1 LNKILLSFLFALLC
15 SYYSTAI
22 SDPYFY
28 INHQQG
34 DGGISVFNRNTLTL
48 KRKIP
53 SFLGPA
59 GIAISAHKPWFAT
72 AHPDE
77 GIISFFDNTQLIPLE
92 LVSVSG
98 SPFGAIFANELL
110 FYSDWSNNSVGVI
123 NPDTGRV
130 IKKIAV
136 GKSPAGLATN
146 SCETQVWVT
155 NREGNSVSVIDS
167 HTFKLL
173 KTIPVG
179 RAPFALDMDN
189 HFAYVANSQSNT
201 LSIIDLIT
209 LTQTKQVKIGRMPYG
224 VAISQ
229 KHHKVYVSNQSENTV
244 SVLDSRTHKVIKT
257 LKTGEYPE
265 NIAVDEENN
274 HLFVLN
280 WFDGT
285 LSVFDSKTDKEIK
298 RIKVEDGSRAFG
310 QFVSNPAKCQ

>member
-1 LNKILLSFLFALLC
+1 MNKILLSSLFALLYG
-15 SYYSTAI
+15 YYSTAI

-34 DGGISVFNRNTLTL
+34 DGGVSVFNRNTLTL

-59 GIAISAHKPWFAT
+59 GIAISKKNPWFAA

-77 GIISFFDNTQLIPLE
+77 GIISFFDSARLIPLE
-92 LVSVSG
+92 LVSISG
-98 SPFGAIFANELL
+98 SPFGVAFANKRL
-110 FYSDWSNNSVGVI
+110 FYSDWSNNHVGVI
-123 NPDTGRV
+123 NPGTGRV
-130 IKKIAV
+130 IKKIPV
-136 GKSPAGLATN
+136 GKSPAGLATDA
-146 SCETQVWVT
+146 CESTVWVT
-155 NREGNSVSVIDS
+155 NRESNSVSVIDS
-167 HTFKLL
+167 HSLKLL

-201 LSIIDLIT
+201 LSIIDLTT
-209 LTQTKQVKIGRMPYG
+209 LTQTKQIKIGRMPYG
-224 VAISQ
+224 VAVSQ
-229 KHHKVYVSNQSENTV
+229 KHHKVYVTNQSENTV
-244 SVLDSRTHKVIKT
+244 SVLDSRTHKIINT

-298 RIKVEDGSRAFG
+298 RIELGSGSRAFG
-310 QFVSNPAKCQ
+310 QFVNNPTQCQ